1 MVTPSLQFYPPS
13 KARMDFLDSLCWI
26 QGQPQG
32 TKELIAVSL
41 T

>member
-1 MVTPSLQFYPPS
+1 MMTPFLQYCPPS
-13 KARMDFLDSLCWI
+13 QARMDFLDYLCWI